1 MSENHF
7 YTPLLRA
14 LHTSSRGVHTL
25 SAEVVASAAST
36 DGERPQRW
44 IEHLLRDL
52 NALRGFASEGS
63 GQMVAAH
70 DAFADT
76 SATSAFQGQDLSAHG
91 FHVALVVA
99 SLLCFLVEWH
109 QAFEA
114 LTRYGVSERRFNGDG
129 VSFESHSYPPQWKVL
144 RLCSRVVGDQGWRR
158 A

>member
-7 YTPLLRA
+7 LHTAPRA

>member
-7 YTPLLRA
+7 YTPPPRA